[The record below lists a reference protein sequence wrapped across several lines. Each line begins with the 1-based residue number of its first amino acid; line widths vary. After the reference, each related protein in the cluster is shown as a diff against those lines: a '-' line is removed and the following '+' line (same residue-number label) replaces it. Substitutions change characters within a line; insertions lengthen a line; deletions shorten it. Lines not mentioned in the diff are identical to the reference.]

1 MGNHDSKQMM
11 DNAANKAAMTERGI
25 CPKCHRYQLLKTTEG
40 TRICSMC
47 GHTWKTNKNE

>member
-11 DNAANKAAMTERGI
+11 GNAVNEAARTERGI
-25 CPKCHRYQLLKTTEG
+25 CPKCHRYQLLKINEG
-40 TRICSMC
+40 TRICSIC